1 MLQYQRRSKLCPAGG
16 FTLLELLLSVAILSL
31 IVMILGGAFRL
42 VVRSWEKGE
51 GEVEEFRKTR
61 LVLDRISAQIKSIY
75 PYRIKKDGKWMI
87 ALQGRS
93 HALQFVSPL
102 SIQSP
107 LISGLVWVRYSL
119 QDEGAQGKNF
129 LVQEWMVPGNNF
141 FPGSADELAQK
152 GVTMVLLSGVDDVT
166 FEYLLLPDDAP
177 KGEWRTRWEWEEE
190 GENTIFPQAI
200 RVTLKQRAKNF
211 QKEPLVTAMTVPLIA
226 LPDKDFAQRGE
237 TDLLSPPDE
246 SSPGTRRQ

>member
-1 MLQYQRRSKLCPAGG
+1 MLHYQRRPKLCPAGG

-42 VVRSWEKGE
+42 VVRSWERGE
-51 GEVEEFRKTR
+51 GAVEEFRKTR
-61 LVLDRISAQIKSIY
+61 MVLDRISAQIKSIY
-75 PYRIKKDGKWMI
+75 PYRIKKDGKWML

-93 HALQFVSPL
+93 HVFQFVSPL

-119 QDEGAQGKNF
+119 QDEGARGKNF

-177 KGEWRTRWEWEEE
+177 KAEWRTRWECEE
-190 GENTIFPQAI
+190 GENTSFPQAI
-200 RVTLKQRAKNF
+200 RVTLKQRAKNS
-211 QKEPLVTAMTVPLIA
+211 QEEPVVTAMTVPLIA

-237 TDLLSPPDE
+237 TALLSPPGE
-246 SSPGTRRQ
+246 SSPGAQK